1 MKHLFLAFLVSMMA
15 FAANAQNSAT
25 GMVKEGLTFESK
37 ILKSKVGYA
46 VYLPYGA
53 SQNQRRYPVV
63 YLLHGYSDNETGWV
77 QYGEIDRI
85 MNEGIA
91 NGTIPPMIIVMPDA
105 KVTWYLND
113 YLGVVRYEDM
123 FIQEFIPYIDA
134 TFPSR
139 ATKEFRAVAGLSMGG
154 YGSLLY
160 GLKHPE
166 LFTACAGLS
175 AAVLTDD
182 EMRNRLK
189 DGGYNFKEIYGPMN
203 GDTLPK
209 GWGNNS
215 IINIVKNSNSKTY
228 ENLGIW
234 LDCGDDDFLI
244 KGNLQLQL
252 SLVEKGIRH
261 EFRERD
267 GGHTWNYWRA
277 GIGPALSFIGQRF
290 HK

>member
-1 MKHLFLAFLVSMMA
+1 
-15 FAANAQNSAT
+15 
-25 GMVKEGLTFESK
+25 
-37 ILKSKVGYA
+37 
-46 VYLPYGA
+46 
-53 SQNQRRYPVV
+53 
-63 YLLHGYSDNETGWV
+63 
-77 QYGEIDRI
+77 
-85 MNEGIA
+85 
-91 NGTIPPMIIVMPDA
+91 MIIVMPDA
-105 KVTWYLND
+105 KVTWYSND

-139 ATKEFRAVAGLSMGG
+139 ASKEFRAVAGLSMGG

-189 DGGYNFKEIYGPMN
+189 ERGYNFKEIYGPMA

-209 GWGNNS
+209 GWSNNS

-228 ENLGIW
+228 VSLGVW

-244 KGNLQLQL
+244 KGNIQLQL
-252 SLVEKGIRH
+252 LLVEKGIRH

-267 GGHTWNYWRA
+267 GGHTWSYWRT

>member
-1 MKHLFLAFLVSMMA
+1 MKHLFFSFLVSMMA
-15 FAANAQNSAT
+15 FAVDAQNSPT
-25 GMVKEGLTFESK
+25 GVVKEGLTFESK

-46 VYLPYGA
+46 VYLPY
-53 SQNQRRYPVV
+53 STDQSQRRYPVV
-63 YLLHGYSDNETGWV
+63 FLLHGYSDNETGWV

-105 KVTWYLND
+105 KVTWYSND

-139 ATKEFRAVAGLSMGG
+139 ASKEFRAVAGLSMGG

-189 DGGYNFKEIYGPMN
+189 ERGYNFKEIYGPMA

-209 GWGNNS
+209 GWSNNS

-228 ENLGIW
+228 ESLGVW

-244 KGNLQLQL
+244 KGNIQLQL
-252 SLVEKGIRH
+252 LLVEKGIRH

-267 GGHTWNYWRA
+267 GGHTWSYWRT